1 LLRPH
6 KHADGNVEKLAEP
19 RVSAIVSVAARAVMT
34 SNKPPITPQLVAEHG
49 LSAEE
54 YQRILALIGREP
66 TLTEL
71 GIFSAMWN
79 EHCSY
84 KSSKIHLR
92 SLPVA
97 APWVI
102 QGPGENA
109 GVISIGDGLAV
120 VFKMESHNHPSYIE
134 PYQGAATGVG
144 GILRDVFTMGA
155 RPIACLNALS
165 FGDARHPR
173 TRHLLGGVVAGI
185 AGYGNSF
192 GVPTVG
198 GSVAF
203 HTRYDGNC
211 LVNAMAVGLA
221 ESDKIFYA
229 KATGVGK
236 PIVYLGSKTG
246 RDGIHGASMAS
257 AEFGADAQEKRPT
270 VQVGDPFAEK
280 LLLEAC
286 LEIMAADCVIAI
298 QDMGA
303 AGLTCSAV
311 EMGAKGDLGVT
322 LDLDKVPCREAGMT
336 AYEMML
342 SESQERMLMVLHPE
356 REAQAEAIFRK
367 WGLDFAVIGETT
379 PTKRFVVRHRGEV
392 VADLPIKELGDE
404 APVYRRP
411 FTEPVKPPV
420 IASNEVPAPVA
431 NADALER
438 LIAAPDLCSKRWVW
452 EQYDHIILGNTVRRP
467 GQDAAVL
474 RVQEGPKGLA
484 LTTDVTPRYCEAD
497 PFEGGKQAVAEAWRN
512 LTAVGAT
519 PLAVTDNL
527 NFGNPERPDIM
538 GQFVGCVRGI
548 ARACE
553 ALDVPVVSGNVSLY
567 NETNGRAILPTPT
580 IGAVGSLDDYTRSAS
595 LPFKAIDETILLL
608 GETTGWLG
616 QSVYLREICGRE
628 EGAPPPVDLAVERRN
643 GDFVRSLI
651 TAGQVTAVHDL
662 SDGGLLVAVAEMAM
676 TSGIGARLE
685 PPPKGIAAH
694 AFWFGED
701 QARYLVTVRSS
712 DADTIMRWARSVGV
726 PVWRVGST
734 SESALTL
741 PDERPIVVAALS
753 ARFERWL
760 PAYVA
765 DGAAE
770 RMG

>member
-1 LLRPH
+1 MTRSLKPRPLVIS
-6 KHADGNVEKLAEP
+6 NEP
-19 RVSAIVSVAARAVMT
+19 A
-34 SNKPPITPQLVAEHG
+34 ITPELIAEHG
-49 LSAEE
+49 LKPEE
-54 YQRILALIGREP
+54 YERILKLLGRAP
-66 TLTEL
+66 SFTEL

-92 SLPVA
+92 TLPTK

-109 GVISIGDGLAV
+109 GVIAIGDGLAV

-165 FGDARHPR
+165 FGDPKHPK
-173 TRHLLGGVVAGI
+173 TRALVAGVVAGI
-185 AGYGNSF
+185 GGYGNSF

-198 GSVAF
+198 GEVRF
-203 HTRYDGNC
+203 DRRYDGNC

-221 ESDKIFYA
+221 ETDKIFYA
-229 KATGVGK
+229 KATGVGM

-246 RDGIHGASMAS
+246 RDGIHGATMAS
-257 AEFGADAQEKRPT
+257 AEFGADAEEKRPT
-270 VQVGDPFAEK
+270 VQVGDPFSEK

-286 LEIMAADCVIAI
+286 LEIMAKGCVIAI

-311 EMGAKGDLGVT
+311 EMGAKGDLGVA
-322 LDLDKVPCREAGMT
+322 LDLDKVPCREAGMS

-342 SESQERMLMVLHPE
+342 SESQERMLMVLKPDKE
-356 REAQAEAIFRK
+356 KEAEAIFRK
-367 WGLDFAVIGETT
+367 WGLDFAVVGETT
-379 PTKRFVVRHRGEV
+379 PTKRFVVRHAGAT

-411 FTEPVKPPV
+411 FAERRNERELDAASVKPPV
-420 IASNEVPAPVA
+420 AV
-431 NADALER
+431 ADALET
-438 LIAAPDLCSKRWVW
+438 LLGSPNLCSKRWVW
-452 EQYDHIILGNTVRRP
+452 EQYDHVILGNTVQRP
-467 GQDAAVL
+467 GGDAAVV
-474 RVQEGPKGLA
+474 RINDGPKALA
-484 LTTDVTPRYCEAD
+484 LTADVTPRYCEAD

-512 LTAVGAT
+512 LTAVGAR

-548 ARACE
+548 GEACR
-553 ALDVPVVSGNVSLY
+553 ALDFPVVSGNVSLY

-580 IGAVGSLDDYTRSAS
+580 IGGVGLLDQFTKSMTIA
-595 LPFKAIDETILLL
+595 FKAEDEAIFVI
-608 GETTGWLG
+608 GETGGWLA
-616 QSVYLREICGRE
+616 QSVYSRDLCGRE
-628 EGAPPPVDLAVERRN
+628 EGAPPPVDLAAERRR
-643 GDFVRSLI
+643 GDLVSGLIRDGLI
-651 TAGQVTAVHDL
+651 TAAHDV
-662 SDGGLLVAVAEMAM
+662 SDGGLLVAVAEMAIA
-676 TSGIGARLE
+676 SGIGAVLE
-685 PPPKGIAAH
+685 APAGIPAH

-701 QARYLVTVRSS
+701 QARYVVTTKQSQPVLER
-712 DADTIMRWARSVGV
+712 AKAAGV
-726 PVWRVGST
+726 PVIPLGAT
-734 SESALTL
+734 GGTL
-741 PDERPIVVAALS
+741 LAIAGERPLRIDDLKR
-753 ARFERWL
+753 RFEAWL
-760 PAYVA
+760 PTYMA
-765 DGAAE
+765 GAS
-770 RMG
+770 